1 MSGWL
6 LILALLLLGG
16 VLSTLGDR
24 LGSKVGKARLSLLG
38 MRPRRTAVVIT
49 VLTGSLISAISL
61 GLMLLVSDRLRTG
74 LFELDQLERR
84 LRDGREALVRSRGEL
99 VTAERGREQARRQL
113 ATVEAQATALRKEL
127 APLQQQRRQ
136 LEQER
141 DRLSREIGAKDADIR
156 RNRDELAKLNA
167 RISAGAKELE
177 QLETNLIALRRGD
190 VVISSGQPLEIAKVR
205 IERPDQAKAV
215 IEALLRQTNTNVY
228 QRVLPG
234 QPPNRQI
241 LLVPRSDI
249 TKLEGILSK
258 PGDWVVSL
266 LSAANVLKGER
277 QVVAFPDVRR
287 NKLVV
292 KAGEQLA
299 STVLEGDE
307 RSIEQ
312 VEAAAHLLEAAFIPF
327 QHGGRQLLTG
337 LHHELV
343 AAHIGEGHHLPL
355 TLEHVG
361 GGDQAHH
368 PVARFAEDAFEF
380 GDVAAR
386 HQQDLAVGGL
396 PGQHP
401 LIHVGVGL
409 AQQGLDHNL
418 GLVGALDAHLGDL
431 QGLSTADHHVAPS

>member
-84 LRDGREALVRSRGEL
+84 LRDGREDLERSQRELSAAEQDRAL
-99 VTAERGREQARRQL
+99 ARTQL
-113 ATVEAQATALRKEL
+113 AMVEDQAQALRKEL
-127 APLQQQRRQ
+127 APLQAQRRQ
-136 LEQER
+136 LELER
-141 DRLSREIGAKDADIR
+141 DRLTLEIGTKDADIR
-156 RNRDELAKLNA
+156 RNRDELARLNS
-167 RISAGAKELE
+167 RINAGARELQ
-177 QLETNLIALRRGD
+177 QLETNLIALLRGD

-205 IERPDQAKAV
+205 IEQPSQAKPV
-215 IEALLRQTNTNVY
+215 IEALLRQSNINVY

-234 QPPNRQI
+234 QVPNRQI

-258 PGDWVVSL
+258 PGDWVVSVI
-266 LSAANVLKGER
+266 SAANVLKGER

-287 NKLVV
+287 NKRVV
-292 KAGEQLA
+292 QAGEQLA

-307 RSIEQ
+307 RSPEQ
-312 VEAAAHLLEAAFIPF
+312 VRSLLNLLLAAAYNTVKRNGSLASGLQFDAASVS
-327 QHGGRQLLTG
+327 QLTAELTNRPAG
-337 LHHELV
+337 QVVQLQAISRRNSDLV
-343 AAHIGEGHHLPL
+343 E
-355 TLEHVG
+355 
-361 GGDQAHH
+361 
-368 PVARFAEDAFEF
+368 PVAVEIR
-380 GDVAAR
+380 
-386 HQQDLAVGGL
+386 AV
-396 PGQHP
+396 
-401 LIHVGVGL
+401 
-409 AQQGLDHNL
+409 NR
-418 GLVGALDAHLGDL
+418 
-431 QGLSTADHHVAPS
+431 

>member
-1 MSGWL
+1 VSGWL

-84 LRDGREALVRSRGEL
+84 LRDGREALQRSQSEL
-99 VTAERGREQARRQL
+99 TAAEQGRQQARSQL
-113 ATVEAQATALRKEL
+113 SMVEAQAASLRKEL
-127 APLQQQRRQ
+127 APLLQQRRL

-141 DRLSREIGAKDADIR
+141 DQLSREIGAKDADIQ
-156 RNRDELAKLNA
+156 RNRQELARLNN
-167 RISAGAKELE
+167 RISASAKELQ

-205 IERPDQAKAV
+205 IEKPEQAKVV
-215 IEALLRQTNTNVY
+215 IEALLRQTNINVF

-234 QPPNRQI
+234 QTPNRQI

-258 PGDWVVSL
+258 RGDWVVSL
-266 LSAANVLKGER
+266 ISAANVLKGER

-287 NKLVV
+287 NRQVV

-299 STVLEGDE
+299 TTVLEGDE
-307 RSIEQ
+307 RSAEQ
-312 VEAAAHLLEAAFIPF
+312 VRSRLNVLLASAYNTVQRAGSLASGLQFDAASVN
-327 QHGGRQLLTG
+327 QLSNALTNRPPG
-337 LHHELV
+337 QVVQLQAVSLRNGDLV
-343 AAHIGEGHHLPL
+343 
-355 TLEHVG
+355 
-361 GGDQAHH
+361 D
-368 PVARFAEDAFEF
+368 PVAVELR
-380 GDVAAR
+380 
-386 HQQDLAVGGL
+386 AV
-396 PGQHP
+396 PR
-401 LIHVGVGL
+401 
-409 AQQGLDHNL
+409 
-418 GLVGALDAHLGDL
+418 
-431 QGLSTADHHVAPS
+431 

>member
-1 MSGWL
+1 VSGWL

-84 LRDGREALVRSRGEL
+84 LREGREALERSQSEL
-99 VTAERGREQARRQL
+99 NAAEQGRQEARSQL
-113 ATVEAQATALRKEL
+113 GMVEAQAASLRKEL
-127 APLQQQRRQ
+127 APLLQQRRQ

-141 DRLSREIGAKDADIR
+141 DQLSREIGTKDADIR
-156 RNRDELAKLNA
+156 RNREELARLNT
-167 RISAGAKELE
+167 RISASAKELQ

-205 IERPDQAKAV
+205 IQSPDQAKVV
-215 IEALLRQTNTNVY
+215 IEALLRQTNINVF

-234 QPPNRQI
+234 QPPNRQM

-258 PGDWVVSL
+258 RGDWVVSL
-266 LSAANVLKGER
+266 ISAANVLKGER

-287 NKLVV
+287 NKQVV

-299 STVLEGDE
+299 TTVLEGDE
-307 RSIEQ
+307 RSPEQ
-312 VEAAAHLLEAAFIPF
+312 VRSRLNLLLAAAYNTVQRAGSLASGLQFDAASVN
-327 QHGGRQLLTG
+327 QLTASLTNRPAG
-337 LHHELV
+337 QVVQLQAISLRNSDLV
-343 AAHIGEGHHLPL
+343 
-355 TLEHVG
+355 
-361 GGDQAHH
+361 D
-368 PVARFAEDAFEF
+368 PVAVELRA
-380 GDVAAR
+380 VAR
-386 HQQDLAVGGL
+386 
-396 PGQHP
+396 
-401 LIHVGVGL
+401 
-409 AQQGLDHNL
+409 
-418 GLVGALDAHLGDL
+418 
-431 QGLSTADHHVAPS
+431 

>member
-6 LILALLLLGG
+6 LIVALLLLGG

-84 LRDGREALVRSRGEL
+84 LREGREALERSQREL
-99 VTAERGREQARRQL
+99 STAERGRQQARSQL
-113 ATVEAQATALRKEL
+113 GMVEAQAASLRREL
-127 APLQQQRRQ
+127 APLLQQRRM

-141 DRLSREIGAKDADIR
+141 DQLSREIGAKDADIQ
-156 RNRDELAKLNA
+156 RNRQELERLNS
-167 RISAGAKELE
+167 RISSSAKELQ

-205 IERPDQAKAV
+205 IDKPEQAKVV
-215 IEALLRQTNTNVY
+215 IEALLRQTNANVY

-234 QPPNRQI
+234 QTPNRQI

-258 PGDWVVSL
+258 RGDWVVSL
-266 LSAANVLKGER
+266 ISAANVLKGER

-287 NKLVV
+287 NKQVV

-299 STVLEGDE
+299 ATVLEGDE
-307 RSIEQ
+307 RSPEQ
-312 VEAAAHLLEAAFIPF
+312 VRSRLNVLLASAYNTVQRAGSLASGLQFDAASVN
-327 QHGGRQLLTG
+327 QLSNSLINRPAG
-337 LHHELV
+337 QVVQLQAVSLRNSDLV
-343 AAHIGEGHHLPL
+343 
-355 TLEHVG
+355 
-361 GGDQAHH
+361 D
-368 PVARFAEDAFEF
+368 PVAVVLR
-380 GDVAAR
+380 
-386 HQQDLAVGGL
+386 AV
-396 PGQHP
+396 PR
-401 LIHVGVGL
+401 
-409 AQQGLDHNL
+409 
-418 GLVGALDAHLGDL
+418 
-431 QGLSTADHHVAPS
+431 

>member
-6 LILALLLLGG
+6 LILALLVLGG

-84 LRDGREALVRSRGEL
+84 LREGRDALHRSQREL
-99 VTAERGREQARRQL
+99 TAAERGRQQARSQL
-113 ATVEAQATALRKEL
+113 SMVEAQAASLRREL
-127 APLQQQRRQ
+127 APLLQQRRL

-141 DRLSREIGAKDADIR
+141 DQLSREIGAKDADIQ
-156 RNRDELAKLNA
+156 RNRQELTRLNN
-167 RISAGAKELE
+167 RISASAKELQ

-205 IERPDQAKAV
+205 IEKPDQAKMV
-215 IEALLRQTNTNVY
+215 IEALLRQTNANVY

-234 QPPNRQI
+234 QTPNRQI

-258 PGDWVVSL
+258 RGDWVVSL
-266 LSAANVLKGER
+266 ISAANVLKGER

-287 NKLVV
+287 NRQVV
-292 KAGEQLA
+292 QAGEQLA
-299 STVLEGDE
+299 TTVLEGDE
-307 RSIEQ
+307 RSPEQ
-312 VEAAAHLLEAAFIPF
+312 VRSRLNVLLASAYNTVQRAGSLASGLQFDAA
-327 QHGGRQLLTG
+327 RVNQLSSALTNRPAG
-337 LHHELV
+337 QVVQLQAVSLRNSDLV
-343 AAHIGEGHHLPL
+343 
-355 TLEHVG
+355 
-361 GGDQAHH
+361 D
-368 PVARFAEDAFEF
+368 PVAVELR
-380 GDVAAR
+380 
-386 HQQDLAVGGL
+386 AV
-396 PGQHP
+396 
-401 LIHVGVGL
+401 
-409 AQQGLDHNL
+409 
-418 GLVGALDAHLGDL
+418 
-431 QGLSTADHHVAPS
+431 TR

>member
-1 MSGWL
+1 VSGWL

-84 LRDGREALVRSRGEL
+84 LREGREALERSQSEL
-99 VTAERGREQARRQL
+99 TAAERGRQQARSQL
-113 ATVEAQATALRKEL
+113 SMVEVQAASLRREL
-127 APLQQQRRQ
+127 APLLQQRQ
-136 LEQER
+136 LLEQER
-141 DRLSREIGAKDADIR
+141 DQLSREIGAKDADIQ
-156 RNRDELAKLNA
+156 RNRQELARLNN
-167 RISAGAKELE
+167 RISASAKELQ

-205 IERPDQAKAV
+205 IEKPEQAKMV
-215 IEALLRQTNTNVY
+215 IEALLRQTNANVY

-234 QPPNRQI
+234 QTPNRQI

-258 PGDWVVSL
+258 RGDWVVSL
-266 LSAANVLKGER
+266 ISAANVLKGER

-287 NKLVV
+287 NRQVV

-299 STVLEGDE
+299 TTVLEGDE
-307 RSIEQ
+307 RSAEQ
-312 VEAAAHLLEAAFIPF
+312 VRSRLNVLLASAYNTVQRAGSLASGLQFDAASVN
-327 QHGGRQLLTG
+327 QLSNALTNRPAG
-337 LHHELV
+337 QVVQLQAVSLRNSDLV
-343 AAHIGEGHHLPL
+343 
-355 TLEHVG
+355 
-361 GGDQAHH
+361 D
-368 PVARFAEDAFEF
+368 PVAVQLR
-380 GDVAAR
+380 
-386 HQQDLAVGGL
+386 AV
-396 PGQHP
+396 PR
-401 LIHVGVGL
+401 
-409 AQQGLDHNL
+409 
-418 GLVGALDAHLGDL
+418 
-431 QGLSTADHHVAPS
+431 

>member
-6 LILALLLLGG
+6 LIVALLLLGG

-84 LRDGREALVRSRGEL
+84 LREGREALERSQSEL
-99 VTAERGREQARRQL
+99 SSAERGRQQARSQL
-113 ATVEAQATALRKEL
+113 GMVEAQAASLRREL
-127 APLQQQRRQ
+127 APLLQQRRL

-141 DRLSREIGAKDADIR
+141 DQLSREIGAKDADIQ
-156 RNRDELAKLNA
+156 RNRQELERLNS
-167 RISAGAKELE
+167 RISTSAKELQ

-205 IERPDQAKAV
+205 IEKPEQAKVV

-234 QPPNRQI
+234 QTPNRQI

-258 PGDWVVSL
+258 RGDWVVSL
-266 LSAANVLKGER
+266 ISAANVLKGER

-287 NKLVV
+287 NKQVV

-299 STVLEGDE
+299 TTVLEGDE
-307 RSIEQ
+307 RSPEQ
-312 VEAAAHLLEAAFIPF
+312 VRSRMNVLLASAYNTVQRAGSLASGLQFDAASVN
-327 QHGGRQLLTG
+327 QLSSSLINRPAG
-337 LHHELV
+337 QVVQLQAVSLRNSDLV
-343 AAHIGEGHHLPL
+343 
-355 TLEHVG
+355 
-361 GGDQAHH
+361 D
-368 PVARFAEDAFEF
+368 PVAVVLR
-380 GDVAAR
+380 
-386 HQQDLAVGGL
+386 AV
-396 PGQHP
+396 PR
-401 LIHVGVGL
+401 
-409 AQQGLDHNL
+409 
-418 GLVGALDAHLGDL
+418 
-431 QGLSTADHHVAPS
+431 

>member
-6 LILALLLLGG
+6 LIVALLLLGG

-84 LRDGREALVRSRGEL
+84 LREGREALERSQSEL
-99 VTAERGREQARRQL
+99 TAAERGRQQARSQL
-113 ATVEAQATALRKEL
+113 SMVEVQAASLRREL
-127 APLQQQRRQ
+127 APLLQQRRR

-141 DRLSREIGAKDADIR
+141 DQLSREIGAKDADIQ
-156 RNRDELAKLNA
+156 RNRQELARLNN
-167 RISAGAKELE
+167 RISASAKELQ

-205 IERPDQAKAV
+205 IEKPEQAKMV
-215 IEALLRQTNTNVY
+215 IEALLRQTNANVY

-234 QPPNRQI
+234 QTPNRQI

-258 PGDWVVSL
+258 RGDWVVSL
-266 LSAANVLKGER
+266 ISAANVLKGER

-287 NKLVV
+287 NRQVV
-292 KAGEQLA
+292 KSGEQLA
-299 STVLEGDE
+299 TTVLEGDE
-307 RSIEQ
+307 RSAEQ
-312 VEAAAHLLEAAFIPF
+312 VRSRLNVLLASAYNTVQRAGSLASGLQFDAASVN
-327 QHGGRQLLTG
+327 QLSNALTNRPAG
-337 LHHELV
+337 QVVQLQAVSLRNSDLV
-343 AAHIGEGHHLPL
+343 
-355 TLEHVG
+355 
-361 GGDQAHH
+361 D
-368 PVARFAEDAFEF
+368 PVAVQLR
-380 GDVAAR
+380 
-386 HQQDLAVGGL
+386 AV
-396 PGQHP
+396 PR
-401 LIHVGVGL
+401 
-409 AQQGLDHNL
+409 
-418 GLVGALDAHLGDL
+418 
-431 QGLSTADHHVAPS
+431 

>member
-1 MSGWL
+1 VSGWL

-16 VLSTLGDR
+16 VLATLGDR

-38 MRPRRTAVVIT
+38 MRPRRTAVLIT

-84 LRDGREALVRSRGEL
+84 LREGREALDRSQQEL
-99 VTAERGREQARRQL
+99 RAAESGRQQARAQL
-113 ATVEAQATALRKEL
+113 TLVEGQATALRQEL
-127 APLQQQRRQ
+127 APLMAQRRQ

-141 DRLSREIGAKDADIR
+141 DRLSRDITAKDADIR
-156 RNRDELAKLNA
+156 RNREELTRLNGQ
-167 RISAGAKELE
+167 ISSSAKELQ

-205 IERPDQAKAV
+205 IQRPDQAKLV
-215 IEALLRQTNTNVY
+215 IEALLRQTNSNVY
-228 QRVLPG
+228 QLVLPG
-234 QPPNRQI
+234 EPPNRQI

-249 TKLEGILSK
+249 TKLEGIISK

-299 STVLEGDE
+299 TTVLEGDE
-307 RSIEQ
+307 RSPEQ
-312 VEAAAHLLEAAFIPF
+312 VRSRLNLLLASAYNTVKRDGSLASGLQFDPTSLN
-327 QHGGRQLLTG
+327 QLSN
-337 LHHELV
+337 ELV
-343 AAHIGEGHHLPL
+343 NRPSAQVVQL
-355 TLEHVG
+355 
-361 GGDQAHH
+361 QAISLRKSDVVD
-368 PVARFAEDAFEF
+368 PVSVEIR
-380 GDVAAR
+380 
-386 HQQDLAVGGL
+386 AVWR
-396 PGQHP
+396 
-401 LIHVGVGL
+401 
-409 AQQGLDHNL
+409 
-418 GLVGALDAHLGDL
+418 
-431 QGLSTADHHVAPS
+431 

>member
-84 LRDGREALVRSRGEL
+84 LRDGREALERSQSDL
-99 VTAERGREQARRQL
+99 SAAERGRQQARNQL
-113 ATVEAQATALRKEL
+113 GMVEAQAASLRKEL
-127 APLQQQRRQ
+127 APLLQQRRN

-141 DRLSREIGAKDADIR
+141 DQLSREIGAKDADIR
-156 RNRDELAKLNA
+156 RNRAELAQLNT
-167 RISAGAKELE
+167 RISTSAKELQ

-205 IERPDQAKAV
+205 IESPDQAKVV
-215 IEALLRQTNTNVY
+215 IEALLRQTNINVF

-258 PGDWVVSL
+258 RGDWVVSL
-266 LSAANVLKGER
+266 ISAANVLKGER

-287 NKLVV
+287 NKQVV
-292 KAGEQLA
+292 KDGEQLA
-299 STVLEGDE
+299 TTVLEGDE
-307 RSIEQ
+307 RSLEQ
-312 VEAAAHLLEAAFIPF
+312 VRSRLNLLLASAYNTVQRAGSLASGLQFDAAKVN
-327 QHGGRQLLTG
+327 QLTATLTSRPSG
-337 LHHELV
+337 QVVQLQAISLRNSDLVDPVVVEL
-343 AAHIGEGHHLPL
+343 
-355 TLEHVG
+355 
-361 GGDQAHH
+361 
-368 PVARFAEDAFEF
+368 R
-380 GDVAAR
+380 
-386 HQQDLAVGGL
+386 AV
-396 PGQHP
+396 
-401 LIHVGVGL
+401 
-409 AQQGLDHNL
+409 
-418 GLVGALDAHLGDL
+418 
-431 QGLSTADHHVAPS
+431 TR

>member
-84 LRDGREALVRSRGEL
+84 LREGREALQRSQSEL
-99 VTAERGREQARRQL
+99 TAAEQGRQQARSQL
-113 ATVEAQATALRKEL
+113 SMVEAQAASLRKEL
-127 APLQQQRRQ
+127 APLLQQRRL

-141 DRLSREIGAKDADIR
+141 DQLSREIGAKDADIQ
-156 RNRDELAKLNA
+156 RNRQELARLNN
-167 RISAGAKELE
+167 RIGTSAKELQ

-205 IERPDQAKAV
+205 IEKPEQAKVV
-215 IEALLRQTNTNVY
+215 IEALLRQTNINVF

-234 QPPNRQI
+234 QTPNRQI

-258 PGDWVVSL
+258 RGDWVVSL
-266 LSAANVLKGER
+266 ISAANVLKGER

-287 NKLVV
+287 NRQVV

-299 STVLEGDE
+299 TTVLEGDE
-307 RSIEQ
+307 RSAEQ
-312 VEAAAHLLEAAFIPF
+312 VRSRLNVLLASAYNTVQRAGSLASGLQFDAASVN
-327 QHGGRQLLTG
+327 QLSNALTNRPPG
-337 LHHELV
+337 QVVQLQAVSLRNGDLV
-343 AAHIGEGHHLPL
+343 
-355 TLEHVG
+355 
-361 GGDQAHH
+361 D
-368 PVARFAEDAFEF
+368 PVAVELR
-380 GDVAAR
+380 
-386 HQQDLAVGGL
+386 AV
-396 PGQHP
+396 PR
-401 LIHVGVGL
+401 
-409 AQQGLDHNL
+409 
-418 GLVGALDAHLGDL
+418 
-431 QGLSTADHHVAPS
+431 

>member
-1 MSGWL
+1 VSGWL
-6 LILALLLLGG
+6 LIVALLLLGG

-84 LRDGREALVRSRGEL
+84 LREGREALERSQSEL
-99 VTAERGREQARRQL
+99 SSAERGRQQARSQL
-113 ATVEAQATALRKEL
+113 GMVEAQAASLRREL
-127 APLQQQRRQ
+127 APLLQQRRL

-141 DRLSREIGAKDADIR
+141 DQLSREIGAKDADIQ
-156 RNRDELAKLNA
+156 RNRQELERLNS
-167 RISAGAKELE
+167 RISTSAKELQ

-205 IERPDQAKAV
+205 IEKPEQAKVV
-215 IEALLRQTNTNVY
+215 IEALLRQTNTNVF

-234 QPPNRQI
+234 QTPNRQI

-258 PGDWVVSL
+258 RGDWVVSL
-266 LSAANVLKGER
+266 ISAANVLKGER

-287 NKLVV
+287 NKQVV

-299 STVLEGDE
+299 TTALEGDE
-307 RSIEQ
+307 RSPEQ
-312 VEAAAHLLEAAFIPF
+312 VRSRLNVLLASAYNTVQRAGSLASGLQFDAASVN
-327 QHGGRQLLTG
+327 QLSSSLINRPAG
-337 LHHELV
+337 QVVQLQAVSLRNSDLV
-343 AAHIGEGHHLPL
+343 
-355 TLEHVG
+355 
-361 GGDQAHH
+361 D
-368 PVARFAEDAFEF
+368 PVAVVLR
-380 GDVAAR
+380 
-386 HQQDLAVGGL
+386 AV
-396 PGQHP
+396 PR
-401 LIHVGVGL
+401 
-409 AQQGLDHNL
+409 
-418 GLVGALDAHLGDL
+418 
-431 QGLSTADHHVAPS
+431 